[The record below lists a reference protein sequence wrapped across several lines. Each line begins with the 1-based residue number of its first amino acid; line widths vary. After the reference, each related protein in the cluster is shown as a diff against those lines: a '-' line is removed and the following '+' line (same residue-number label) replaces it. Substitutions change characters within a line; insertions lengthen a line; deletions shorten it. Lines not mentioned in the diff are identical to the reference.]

1 MCHYLKNFY
10 NLFLLYLYFLTSL
23 KTVSCDNIDEKFP
36 IIFTHKK
43 SDSVAKLQVI
53 EQNFG
58 SYFGYSLSV
67 SQENNKN

>member
-10 NLFLLYLYFLTSL
+10 NLFLLYLCFLTSL
-23 KTVSCDNIDEKFP
+23 KTVSCDNIDEEFP

-43 SDSVAKLQVI
+43 SDSAAKLLES

>member
-10 NLFLLYLYFLTSL
+10 NLLFLYLYFLISL
-23 KTVSCDNIDEKFP
+23 KTASCDNIDEEFL

-43 SDSVAKLQVI
+43 SDSVAKQQVI